1 MLVHTL
7 DESVGPTC
15 GPILDFLVDFIHKY
29 RQFEIRICLLFE
41 FRLRARNNL
50 TRNTGTKTSYLLFS
64 FLILLMRR
72 SNISSP
78 CYSPVA
84 AVVCNLKW
92 YT

>member
-50 TRNTGTKTSYLLFS
+50 TRNKKKRKNKLFIIF
-64 FLILLMRR
+64 FLNSL
-72 SNISSP
+72 N
-78 CYSPVA
+78 A
-84 AVVCNLKW
+84 
-92 YT
+92 